1 MHAFFR
7 ELYRRNKSTAS
18 FKEMNW
24 VIIVMP
30 GGDTYDMYSETP
42 MSRPSLK
49 SRLLRGGL
57 KTFLAAAQVW
67 FWMRAPSTT

>member
-1 MHAFFR
+1 M
-7 ELYRRNKSTAS
+7 S
-18 FKEMNW
+18 W

-30 GGDTYDMYSETP
+30 GGDIYDMYSEKP